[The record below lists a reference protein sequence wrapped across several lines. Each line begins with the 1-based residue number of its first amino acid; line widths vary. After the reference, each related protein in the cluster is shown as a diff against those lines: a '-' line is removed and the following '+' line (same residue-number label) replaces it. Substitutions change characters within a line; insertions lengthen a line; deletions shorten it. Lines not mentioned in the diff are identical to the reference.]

1 MTKSIPSDPKLYER
15 VKKEVYAKYP
25 KHSAYRSGILVKE
38 YKKKF
43 KNTTKSPYIGQTP
56 KKEGLSRWFME
67 NWKSDTGKYKY
78 SSKSSVYRPSIRITN
93 KTPTTFSELS
103 KKELKHAKYKKR
115 KYGRVDKFK
124 QKSK

>member
-38 YKKKF
+38 YKKMF
-43 KNTTKSPYIGQTP
+43 NNSTKLPYIGQTP

-67 NWKSDTGKYKY
+67 NWKSDTGKYEY
-78 SSKSSVYRPSIRITN
+78 TSKSSVYRPTKRVTRQ
-93 KTPTTFSELS
+93 TPKTFSELTS
-103 KKELKHAKYKKR
+103 KDLSRAKRQKAHT
-115 KYGRVDKFK
+115 GRVHRF
-124 QKSK
+124 